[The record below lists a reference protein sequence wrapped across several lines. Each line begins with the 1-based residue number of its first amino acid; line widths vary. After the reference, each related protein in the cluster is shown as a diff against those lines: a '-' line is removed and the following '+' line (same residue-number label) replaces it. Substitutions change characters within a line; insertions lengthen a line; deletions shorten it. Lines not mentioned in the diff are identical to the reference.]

1 MVRRRTKPRR
11 CPVMPAGLAAVVPAG
26 LRRRVA
32 PAPHARMEAAGAGL
46 RLVLERLDGVWR
58 RAAKVRRRVV
68 SWFSHAAHSKVFPG
82 STMKWRR
89 GKSLLWS
96 MRSSLPRKPE
106 EPQSYTQRLISI
118 WTTVKITLLRFIR
131 FLCSVKCDV
140 FPQCSAYT
148 HMFFKTACLRQLL
161 ASLNAKPLP
170 GCQIAQQNTRAELR
184 FW

>member
-1 MVRRRTKPRR
+1 MVRRGTKPRR

-89 GKSLLWS
+89 GKSLVSRHAVLTWPCFALVNALVTS
-96 MRSSLPRKPE
+96 AKTGRTPKLHAKTNFNLNNR
-106 EPQSYTQRLISI
+106 QNYI
-118 WTTVKITLLRFIR
+118 TTFHT
-131 FLCSVKCDV
+131 
-140 FPQCSAYT
+140 
-148 HMFFKTACLRQLL
+148 FFM
-161 ASLNAKPLP
+161 
-170 GCQIAQQNTRAELR
+170 
-184 FW
+184 